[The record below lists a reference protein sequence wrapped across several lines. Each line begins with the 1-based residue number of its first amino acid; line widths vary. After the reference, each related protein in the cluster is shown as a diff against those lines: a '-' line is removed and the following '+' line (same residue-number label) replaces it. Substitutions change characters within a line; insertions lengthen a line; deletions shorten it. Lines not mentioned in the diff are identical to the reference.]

1 MARKPSS
8 CMATARRMTSTY
20 DEALDATGTRDFP
33 LLPIHGVRR

>member
-20 DEALDATGTRDFP
+20 NEALDATGARDF
-33 LLPIHGVRR
+33 LLDPIRGVRR